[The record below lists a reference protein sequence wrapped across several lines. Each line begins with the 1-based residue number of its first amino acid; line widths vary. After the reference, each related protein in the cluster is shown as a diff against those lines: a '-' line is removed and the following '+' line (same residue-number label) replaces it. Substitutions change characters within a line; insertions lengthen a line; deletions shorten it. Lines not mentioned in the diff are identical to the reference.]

1 LPATANS
8 TNTEALLGEITLQKF
23 RALNAPVASL
33 LILGLTQP
41 AHVAAQALEEMVVTA
56 RKKEESLQDVPLSI
70 TAFSAEQL
78 QQAGASNND
87 DIAALTVNFNTVR
100 QVGRRLDRPT
110 IRGQASA
117 ATGVEPN
124 ASYFIDGA
132 FVAGSIS
139 TATLGPVERVE
150 ILRGPQSAQFGRAT
164 FAGAVNYVTRRPTNE
179 FASEVQVKGGS
190 NDTREISG
198 WLSGPV
204 VEDNLYYFLAGGVNK
219 YGGEW
224 NNSLPADAAPL
235 GNFID
240 PPQGADSSDLG
251 GTDTKDI
258 VGKLLWTPT
267 DAAEITFKLGYTK
280 GDDDHYVQLIQE
292 PGELN
297 CYLPIPRND
306 TEENQSWFNTSGGTY
321 CGTIDVDNVR
331 YKRANPFN
339 PANPNFNSAQY
350 PYLPNS
356 ANLIPNLPVN
366 GGSRQSRFN
375 LPDFYNGM
383 QAPDF
388 SGVIP
393 GTTPDDWIADPTDP
407 GTKRDQYRGLIQYD
421 QGVGD
426 WDVKT
431 RLAYNKDELK
441 QAFDLDRTEQRFF
454 GGTFEMD
461 SKEDTEDLSVEVRAD
476 SPVDQRLRGSIGVY
490 YYDQNWESQQK
501 QFVGRGFGNFTDPT
515 RKDITNKAVFGS
527 LEYDLAERWTVSTEI
542 RYANDKKDISAP
554 IACGDD
560 PDTPGLEGERV
571 EDRTDSDA
579 LTPRFTLRWE
589 PTDLTMLYALVA
601 KGNKPA
607 EFNNGFFRTATADAC
622 ESIVAIEEG
631 ATQIEEE
638 KAWTY
643 ETGGKTSW
651 LDNRLT
657 TNLSLFYIK
666 WENQSVFQTA
676 LIGGNPS
683 QIIRNAGKSEI
694 KGLELE
700 TAFAITDNLTGSFA
714 YGLADGEYKSYN
726 DPFYARTT
734 GKGMVE
740 QPDGSY
746 VLDDNANNVRGNQL
760 PNSPKHSMVS
770 SLSYR
775 RGLTAELDWFART
788 DYMLDS
794 KRQTS
799 ADNFTQID
807 RRKMWNFR
815 GGLDRPEWTLTGYVT
830 NILDEQTPT
839 SVFDFPYLAGLNWAT
854 GTSVEGKSL
863 APTPG
868 RNYGLELLYRFG
880 EF

>member
-1 LPATANS
+1 MSHPHRRFGAPLYVLIITSIALPATA
-8 TNTEALLGEITLQKF
+8 
-23 RALNAPVASL
+23 
-33 LILGLTQP
+33 
-41 AHVAAQALEEMVVTA
+41 AAQALEELVVTA

-70 TAFSAEQL
+70 AAFSAEQL
-78 QQAGASNND
+78 QQAGAFNND
-87 DIAALTVNFNTVR
+87 DVAALTVNFNTAR

-110 IRGQASA
+110 IRGQAAA

-132 FVAGSIS
+132 FVSGSIS

-164 FAGAVNYVTRRPTNE
+164 FSGAVNYITRRPTDE
-179 FASEVQVKGGS
+179 FTGELQVKGGS
-190 NDTREISG
+190 NDTRLISG
-198 WLSGPV
+198 WTSGPV
-204 VEDNLYYFLAGGVNK
+204 VEDSLYYFVAAGWDH

-224 NNSLPADAAPL
+224 NNALPTDAAPPL
-235 GNFID
+235 SFID
-240 PPQGADSSDLG
+240 PPQGGDTSDLG
-251 GTDTKDI
+251 GTDTKDF

-267 DAAEITFKLGYTK
+267 DTSELTLKLGYTE
-280 GDDDHYVQLIQE
+280 GDDDHYVQLVQE

-297 CYLPIPRND
+297 CYLPTAEND
-306 TEENQSWFNTSGGTY
+306 TEANAAWFETSGGSY

-331 YKRANPFN
+331 YFAANPFN
-339 PANPNFNSAQY
+339 PSNPNFNSAQY
-350 PYLPNS
+350 PYLPGS

-383 QAPDF
+383 QARDLSDF
-388 SGVIP
+388 IP
-393 GTTPDDWIADPTDP
+393 GTEPDDWIADPTEP
-407 GTKRDQYRGLIQYD
+407 GTKRDQYRALLQYD
-421 QGVGD
+421 QAVGE
-426 WDVKT
+426 WDLKT
-431 RLAYNKDELK
+431 RLAYNKDKLK

-454 GGTFEMD
+454 GGTFTMD
-461 SKEDTEDLSVEVRAD
+461 NKEQTDDVSVEVRAD

-490 YYDQNWESQQK
+490 YYDQNWDTRQR

-515 RKDITNKAVFGS
+515 RRDITNKAVFGA
-527 LEYDLAERWTVSTEI
+527 LEYDLAERWTISAEA
-542 RYANDKKDISAP
+542 RYANDKKKIKAP

-560 PDTPGLEGERV
+560 LDTPELEGIQVQDE
-571 EDRTDSDA
+571 TDSDS
-579 LTPRFTLRWE
+579 LTPRFTLRYE
-589 PTDLTMLYALVA
+589 PTDLMMLYALVA

-622 ESIVAIEEG
+622 ESIEAIEEG

-643 ETGGKTSW
+643 ETGGKASW

-700 TAFAITDNLTGSFA
+700 TAFAITDNLTGSLS
-714 YGLADGEYKSYN
+714 YGLADGEYKEYN
-726 DPFYARTT
+726 DPFFARTT
-734 GKGMVE
+734 GIGMV
-740 QPDGSY
+740 QTPDGNY
-746 VLDDNANNVRGNQL
+746 VVDDSANNVRGHQL
-760 PNSPKHSMVS
+760 PNSPKHSLVT

-775 RGLTAELDWFART
+775 HGLTADLDWFART

-794 KRQTS
+794 KRETS

-815 GGLDRPEWTLTGYVT
+815 AGLDRAEWTLTGYVT

-839 SVFDFPYLAGLNWAT
+839 SVFAFPYLQGLNWTT
-854 GTSVEGKSL
+854 GTSLEGNSI

-868 RNYGLELLYRFG
+868 RNYGVELFYRFG
-880 EF
+880 NL